1 MMTTANQVL
10 PISALASMAGV
21 PYMTAH
27 KRVRDGVF
35 GDPAG
40 LPRSNGKFY
49 LIPRALYQAWIDDNR
64 PRHGK
69 DNHSS

>member
-1 MMTTANQVL
+1 MMTTTNQVL
-10 PISALASMAGV
+10 TISDLASMEGV
-21 PYMTAH
+21 HYMTAY
-27 KRVRDGVF
+27 KWVRDGVF